1 MSEKVSDDVELDI
14 PVFRSLGMKIPD
26 QPIEDGCDNSNLSD
40 IDVTA
45 LYQKEPFSENNSK
58 GFSKTSFILVFLVF
72 IILIITI
79 FFIKTSWSP

>member
-1 MSEKVSDDVELDI
+1 MEKVSDNVDLDV
-14 PVFRSLGMKIPD
+14 PVFTSLGMKISD
-26 QPIEDGCDNSNLSD
+26 KLIEDGNNNLSD

-45 LYQKEPFSENNSK
+45 LYQLEPFSENNSK